1 MPFSKRSQKCH
12 TLKIFCC
19 LHSLAVPTGP
29 PQNFTLM
36 ANNSRSLIL
45 SWAPPLPQDIN
56 GIIIDYTINVTSSLG
71 SSSFRVGSGVT
82 TYILASLRPYVAY
95 TCIIAAHTSVGQG
108 PFGTNVTLTTPEDA
122 PEAPPVML
130 SSRNVMSRSVDLSW
144 VAPRRDRH
152 NGIIRYYIIEAYEND
167 TGNTLTYQTLS
178 DQTSLA
184 VGNLHPF
191 NTYSIRIQAVTVGSG
206 PLSLALTVKT
216 LQDSECSLY
225 LFVVFI
231 MVHTSIFAQN

>member
-1 MPFSKRSQKCH
+1 MAPKYHIESV
-12 TLKIFCC
+12 TL
-19 LHSLAVPTGP
+19 LSLAAPTGP
-29 PQNFTLM
+29 PKNFTLM

-71 SSSFRVGSGVT
+71 SHSFQVGSGVT
-82 TYILASLRPYVAY
+82 TYSLASLRPYVAY

-130 SSRNVMSRSVDLSW
+130 SRRNVMSRSVDLSW
-144 VAPRRDRH
+144 VAPRHDRQ
-152 NGIIRYYIIEAYEND
+152 NGVIRYYTIEAYEND

-178 DQTSLA
+178 DQTSFA
-184 VGNLHPF
+184 MGNLHPYY
-191 NTYSIRIQAVTVGSG
+191 TYSIRIQAVTVGSG
-206 PLSLALTVKT
+206 PLSLALTVNT
-216 LQDSECSLY
+216 LQDSECSL
-225 LFVVFI
+225 
-231 MVHTSIFAQN
+231 